1 MNYTGRLSLFI
12 MRVALGWFYLY
23 AGITKVI
30 NPNWDA
36 SFYLKGAKIG
46 AGFYSMLLSP
56 GVLPI
61 VNFVNAWGL
70 TLLGVSLIIGLL
82 VRYSAPLGMVLMAL
96 YYIPLG
102 IIHPDAHS
110 MVVDDHIIYITA
122 LFVLFST
129 HAGRYWG
136 LDGRRSRA

>member
-1 MNYTGRLSLFI
+1 MRL
-12 MRVALGWFYLY
+12 ALGWFYIY
-23 AGITKVI
+23 AGVTKI
-30 NPNWDA
+30 LDPNWDA

-70 TLLGVSLIIGLL
+70 TLLGISLVLGLL

-110 MVVDDHIIYITA
+110 FIVDDHIIYITA
-122 LFVLFST
+122 LFVLFANN
-129 HAGRYWG
+129 AGRYWG
-136 LDGRRSRA
+136 IDGARQKSR